1 MIVRMKPLAVFLLL
15 LCTLPAPAAYDGAPD
30 EKEKWVAFCVDGLK
44 DTGERISA
52 RRVYCRCM
60 SEVVDTADYRRLY
73 EWEQMFPPAHRGC
86 YDDAGFK
93 PPAN

>member
-1 MIVRMKPLAVFLLL
+1 MKSLAVLLL
-15 LCTLPAPAAYDGAPD
+15 LAFTLPTLAAYDGPPE
-30 EKEKWVAFCVDGLK
+30 EKSKWVAFCVVSLK
-44 DTGERISA
+44 DSGERESA

-73 EWEQMFPPAHRGC
+73 EWERMFPPAHHGC

-93 PPAN
+93 PPEN